1 MIDKLKQALQEA
13 GELLKDQ
20 ASNFGEGAKER
31 SYQLIDDWLK
41 VFPQLELYGLEITSF
56 VLSVAISPSVEVEL
70 MSKHDKFPKERL
82 DEIIAENKGK
92 AAIIS
97 VFSTIRTAYQFHRKI
112 YANLREPLIVKI
124 RIRLSPEI
132 QVFIGEPIIQ

>member
-1 MIDKLKQALQEA
+1 MIDKLKQAIQEA

-20 ASNFGEGAKER
+20 ASSIGEGAKER
-31 SYQLIDDWLK
+31 SYQLIDDWLQ

-56 VLSVAISPSVEVEL
+56 ALSVAISPSVEVEL
-70 MSKHDKFPKERL
+70 VSKHENFTKERL
-82 DEIIAENKGK
+82 DQIIAENKGK
-92 AAIIS
+92 ATILS
-97 VFSTIRTAYQFHRKI
+97 VFNTIKTTYQFHRKI

-132 QVFIGEPIIQ
+132 QVFVGEPIIQ

>member
-56 VLSVAISPSVEVEL
+56 ALSVAISPSVEVEL

-124 RIRLSPEI
+124 RIKLSPEI